1 MMSSKKPV
9 EFWFDFSSPYAYLA
23 SAQIEEIADE
33 HGRSVVWRP
42 FLLGAVFKETG
53 AKPNVDNLFKKEYM
67 GRDVPR
73 FARLYE
79 MDFVWPDPFPVST
92 LIPARIFYWV
102 ERYKPEKA
110 ADFVGS
116 VFDAFFSRG
125 HNIAEKDVAL
135 DVASKI
141 GLDRAVL
148 DEALEDSAI
157 KERLKGINDEAVR
170 RKIFGA
176 PVTVVDGEMFW
187 GADRLWMVEEWLQ
200 SGGW

>member
-1 MMSSKKPV
+1 MASKNPV

-23 SAQIEEIADE
+23 SAQIAEIADE
-33 HGRSVVWRP
+33 YGRSVMWRP

-53 AKPNVDNLFKKEYM
+53 ARPNVDNPFKKEYM
-67 GRDVPR
+67 GRDVAR

-79 MDFVWPDPFPVST
+79 MDFIWPEPFPVST
-92 LIPARIFYWV
+92 LVPARIFYWV
-102 ERYKPEKA
+102 ERYQPEKVV
-110 ADFVGS
+110 DFVGS
-116 VFDAFFSRG
+116 VFDSFFSRG
-125 HNIAEKDVAL
+125 RNIAEASVVLDAAADV
-135 DVASKI
+135 

-148 DEALEDSAI
+148 EEALEEPVV
-157 KERLKGINDEAVR
+157 KERLKAVNDEAIK

-176 PVTVVDGEMFW
+176 PITVVDGEMFW

>member
-1 MMSSKKPV
+1 MASKNPV

-23 SAQIEEIADE
+23 SAQIAEIADE
-33 HGRSVVWRP
+33 YGRSVMWRP

-53 AKPNVDNLFKKEYM
+53 ARPNADNPFKKEYM
-67 GRDVPR
+67 RHDVAR

-79 MDFVWPDPFPVST
+79 MDFIWPEPFPVST
-92 LIPARIFYWV
+92 LVPARVFYWI
-102 ERYKPEKA
+102 ERYQPEKV

-116 VFDAFFSRG
+116 VFDSFFSRG
-125 HNIAEKDVAL
+125 RNIAEASVVLDAAADV
-135 DVASKI
+135 

-148 DEALEDSAI
+148 EEALEEPMV
-157 KERLKGINDEAVR
+157 KERLKAVNDEAIK

>member
-1 MMSSKKPV
+1 MASKNPV

-23 SAQIEEIADE
+23 SAQIAEIADE
-33 HGRSVVWRP
+33 YGRSVMWRP

-53 AKPNVDNLFKKEYM
+53 ARPNVDNPFKKEYM
-67 GRDVPR
+67 GRDVAR

-79 MDFVWPDPFPVST
+79 MDFIWPEPFPVST
-92 LIPARIFYWV
+92 LVPARIFYWV
-102 ERYKPEKA
+102 ERYQPEKVG
-110 ADFVGS
+110 DFVGS
-116 VFDAFFSRG
+116 VFDSFFSRG
-125 HNIAEKDVAL
+125 RNIAEASVVLDAAADV
-135 DVASKI
+135 

-148 DEALEDSAI
+148 EEALEEPVV
-157 KERLKGINDEAVR
+157 KERLKAVNDEAIK

-176 PVTVVDGEMFW
+176 PITVVDGEMFW